1 MQKARTLGLAAVA
14 FWLAAAAPAAAQIQ
28 TVQMEGVLTSSGGG
42 AAADGNYSLNVQL
55 LDAQGGKAV
64 WSETGLT
71 TAVKGGQF
79 ALALGAKTPLTA
91 ATVAGDRWVQLQV
104 GSDPPLPSVPARS
117 VLYALRAQAADEL
130 ACSGCLKAT
139 HLDPAFLQ
147 GLAKGSDLQ
156 AYAKSTDLSGYAKS
170 SDLAAYA
177 KVADLS
183 SYAKTADL
191 ADYVKASS
199 LAKVAGTGSYADL
212 SSKPVLAQ
220 LGMSCGTGLVM
231 KGIKADG
238 SYDCISAA
246 LDAANLPKD
255 GLDEISNGLLTNQF
269 NEVSASTKPPIDILD
284 AFPAGVTDEI
294 TVADFGVAQG
304 ITLSVDVI
312 NSNIAKIKVTIYD
325 PQGTAYV
332 LHDQSGSGTALKS
345 SWPSP
350 TKLVSGD
357 LSTWIGG
364 NPKGKWSIAV
374 ADLSGTVGGK
384 DGKLNG
390 WSVQVQTMASKK
402 VAAKG
407 AFQFANATTA
417 PIPCDNSTFGAT
429 YANPA
434 DKALYVCNGKDWS
447 PIFLTP
453 YGSQENPASSCKDL
467 LLKLPSTKDGQFWVK
482 GSGAAFQVTCDMTT
496 DGGGWTIF
504 ANEVTADPTG
514 WSNTAITN
522 ASVGGTATPVH
533 GMFGVGGGSTKTFN
547 FQGIGHDKLRV
558 RARYYAVDSWDGES
572 QGARLYIDDSLRW
585 AKSKVW
591 NAVGDGPGW
600 VSATFA
606 PAPWGNNNGPNGY
619 WQVEAGLGIIDHVG
633 AAAKLQFATGIDQ
646 DVPDES
652 FAFSHVYVSVR

>member
-1 MQKARTLGLAAVA
+1 MAFSSSALAIPTFSSV
-14 FWLAAAAPAAAQIQ
+14 
-28 TVQMEGVLTSSGGG
+28 EGVLLSSGGG
-42 AAADGNYSLNVQL
+42 AAADGNYALSFSYV
-55 LDAQGGKAV
+55 DAGGAVV
-64 WSETGLT
+64 WSEPAQQIG
-71 TAVKGGQF
+71 VKGGQF
-79 ALALGAKTPLTA
+79 SAKLGSKTPLQPQLFA
-91 ATVAGDRWVQLQV
+91 KPLQLQV
-104 GSDPPLPSVPARS
+104 QVGTDPPLPAVQIGAVPA
-117 VLYALRAQAADEL
+117 ALRAGQAEDL
-130 ACSGCLKAT
+130 DCSGCVKAV
-139 HLDPAFLQ
+139 HLDPALLQ
-147 GLAKGSDLQ
+147 GLAKSSDLQ
-156 AYAKSTDLSGYAKS
+156 AYAKASDLS
-170 SDLAAYA
+170 AYA
-177 KVADLS
+177 KTADLS
-183 SYAKTADL
+183 SYAKSADL

-212 SSKPVLAQ
+212 SNKPVLAQ
-220 LGMSCGTGLVM
+220 LGTSCGTGLVM

-238 SYDCISAA
+238 SYDCASGA

-325 PQGTAYV
+325 PQGKAYV

-345 SWPSP
+345 TWPSP

-407 AFQFANATTA
+407 AFQFANATSA

-429 YANPA
+429 YANPT

-453 YGSQENPASSCKDL
+453 YGSQENPATSCKDL
-467 LLKLPSTKDGQFWVK
+467 LVKLPSTKDGQFWVK

-504 ANEVTADPTG
+504 ADEVAADPTG

-522 ASVGGTATPVH
+522 ATVGGVATPVH
-533 GMFGVGGGSTKTFN
+533 GMYGAGSGSTKTFN
-547 FQGIGHDKLRV
+547 FQGIVHDKLRV

-572 QGARLYIDDSLRW
+572 QGARLLIDDVIRW
-585 AKSKVW
+585 SKNKVW

-606 PAPWGNNNGPNGY
+606 PAPWGNNSGPNGY

-652 FAFSHVYVSVR
+652 FAFSHVYVSIR

>member
-1 MQKARTLGLAAVA
+1 MLCAGLAASGSA
-14 FWLAAAAPAAAQIQ
+14 LAIP
-28 TVQMEGVLTSSGGG
+28 TFSSVEGVLLSSGGG
-42 AAADGNYSLNVQL
+42 AAADGNYALSFSYV
-55 LDAQGGKAV
+55 DAGGAVV
-64 WSETGLT
+64 WSEPAQQVG
-71 TAVKGGQF
+71 VKGGQF
-79 ALALGAKTPLTA
+79 SAKLGAKSPLLPQLFA
-91 ATVAGDRWVQLQV
+91 KPLQLQV
-104 GSDPPLPSVPARS
+104 QVGTDPPLPAVQIGSVPA
-117 VLYALRAQAADEL
+117 AMRAGQAEEL
-130 ACSGCLKAT
+130 DCSGCLKAT

-147 GLAKGSDLQ
+147 GLAKATDLQ
-156 AYAKSTDLSGYAKS
+156 AYAKSTDLT
-170 SDLAAYA
+170 AYA
-177 KVADLS
+177 KTADLS

-191 ADYVKASS
+191 ADYVKAAS
-199 LAKVAGTGSYADL
+199 LAKVAGTGSFADL
-212 SSKPVLAQ
+212 SNKPVLAQ
-220 LGMSCGTGLVM
+220 LGTSCGTGLVM

-238 SYDCISAA
+238 SYDCVSGA

-325 PQGTAYV
+325 PQGKAYV

-345 SWPSP
+345 TWPSP

-357 LSTWIGG
+357 LSSWIGG

-407 AFQFANATTA
+407 AFQFANATSA

-467 LLKLPSTKDGQFWVK
+467 LLKLPSTKDGQYWVK

-504 ANEVTADPTG
+504 ADEVAADPTG

-522 ASVGGTATPVH
+522 ATVGGVATPVH
-533 GMFGVGGGSTKTFN
+533 GMYGAGGGSTKTFN
-547 FQGIGHDKLRV
+547 LQGIVHDKLRV

-572 QGARLYIDDSLRW
+572 QGARLLIDDVIRW
-585 AKSKVW
+585 SKNKVW

-606 PAPWGNNNGPNGY
+606 PAPWGNNSGPNGY